1 MLLLLHNV
9 GIRLWY
15 HSWPKLENF
24 VDISAEKVAKKSVPV
39 RIAPCFRLIFD
50 QKRTDIS
57 SILARFIDFW
67 TLLGME
73 SFHRWCQL
81 KLWKKTVDKT
91 SSKRFKRFHEGF
103 QEEKVGISKIFLQ
116 HNSYFS
122 RKSATK
128 LHKNVSLESFQ
139 ASQVI

>member
-1 MLLLLHNV
+1 MKFLQTWVKIRWLFGGKFQPILSLINANASAHRGKSFNAKEHHHN
-9 GIRLWY
+9 
-15 HSWPKLENF
+15 SK
-24 VDISAEKVAKKSVPV
+24 DK
-39 RIAPCFRLIFD
+39 RIFPRWVLYFTSSRS
-50 QKRTDIS
+50 DIS
-57 SILARFIDFW
+57 SIFARFIDFW

-116 HNSYFS
+116 H
-122 RKSATK
+122 K
-128 LHKNVSLESFQ
+128 L
-139 ASQVI
+139 